1 MTRVTV
7 ARMTTAR
14 LEHLLYALWSG
25 ATPPHLDSVNPRCNI
40 AKFVWVDTMLIR
52 WLMPILASLA
62 FSTIAVLI
70 AHQQQSFDL
79 QPLPAYQLP

>member
-1 MTRVTV
+1 
-7 ARMTTAR
+7 
-14 LEHLLYALWSG
+14 
-25 ATPPHLDSVNPRCNI
+25 
-40 AKFVWVDTMLIR
+40 MLIK

-62 FSTIAVLI
+62 FSTVAVLI